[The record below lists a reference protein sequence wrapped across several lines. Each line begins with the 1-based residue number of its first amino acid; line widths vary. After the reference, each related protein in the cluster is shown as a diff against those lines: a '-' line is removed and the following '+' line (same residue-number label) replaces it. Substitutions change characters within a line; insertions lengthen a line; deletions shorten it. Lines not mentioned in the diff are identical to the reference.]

1 MTNQIADPL
10 EHLEKSL
17 CYTARSRFN
26 ASKRLERRDRRIANH
41 YVRCGVVALQREG
54 AAVLGPV
61 KDAVRRYAVA
71 CGHP

>member
-1 MTNQIADPL
+1 MRGDTLWPGAAS
-10 EHLEKSL
+10 H
-17 CYTARSRFN
+17 RN
-26 ASKRLERRDRRIANH
+26 AANH
-41 YVRCGVVALQREG
+41 YVRCGVVAVQREG